1 MHVLLAASELHPFS
15 KTGGLADMV
24 GSLAHSLAD
33 AGVQISVI
41 TPLYRGIT
49 SRFPSIKA
57 AQWRFAVRLG
67 NEQFEGQF
75 FRLSPSPELTVWF
88 VQQDSFYDRAGLY
101 SSSGLEYLDNAT
113 RFLFLTHA
121 ALILA
126 RHLPNP
132 PKIIHSHDWQT
143 GLLPLYLQYAR
154 AAGDWPTAPQSIF
167 TLHNLAYQGSFPS
180 TDWALTGL
188 PTSWFHL
195 ESAQHFQRLN
205 FLKAALTQSTAIT
218 TVSPNYAREILT
230 PEYGCGLEGLLI
242 KRAND
247 LTGILNG
254 VDYSEWNTTANP
266 ALPASF
272 TSDDLSGKAL
282 CKAAV
287 QTELGLPVRQDLP
300 LFTNITRLTDQ
311 KGSELILVALERLL
325 LDGVSFQFALLGS
338 GDPLLEQGYK
348 SLATRFPNQV
358 SARIGFDAALAHR
371 LEAGSDFY
379 LMPSRFEPCGLN
391 QLYSLR
397 YGSIPVVRATGGL
410 HDSIIDPREDA
421 DRANGI
427 KFHTYDSRAL
437 EQAIRKA
444 LAVWAEPSW
453 IDHLRRNGMTA
464 DFSWK
469 RQTAHYIALYNEVA
483 QLKPASAR

>member
-188 PTSWFHL
+188 PTAWFHL

-287 QTELGLPVRQDLP
+287 QTRAPCASGFTALHQYHPLDRPKGLGTYPRRSRTTAARRCFFPICPARQWRSSSR
-300 LFTNITRLTDQ
+300 TRLQISCD
-311 KGSELILVALERLL
+311 
-325 LDGVSFQFALLGS
+325 
-338 GDPLLEQGYK
+338 
-348 SLATRFPNQV
+348 
-358 SARIGFDAALAHR
+358 
-371 LEAGSDFY
+371 
-379 LMPSRFEPCGLN
+379 
-391 QLYSLR
+391 
-397 YGSIPVVRATGGL
+397 SIPKSSVRAYRL
-410 HDSIIDPREDA
+410 
-421 DRANGI
+421 
-427 KFHTYDSRAL
+427 
-437 EQAIRKA
+437 
-444 LAVWAEPSW
+444 
-453 IDHLRRNGMTA
+453 
-464 DFSWK
+464 
-469 RQTAHYIALYNEVA
+469 
-483 QLKPASAR
+483 